1 VAGRF
6 FALGVSGHFASAAFL
21 PVRHFCQCGILPVRH
36 FGGGAGL
43 AEAAGLAV
51 LLPTLDAGL
60 RRTVM

>member
-1 VAGRF
+1 LLWVFRGI
-6 FALGVSGHFASAAFL
+6 L

-36 FGGGAGL
+36 FASAAFCQCGILAEEAGL
-43 AEAAGLAV
+43 AEAAGLAA

>member
-6 FALGVSGHFASAAFL
+6 FALGVSGHFASAAF
-21 PVRHFCQCGILPVRH
+21 CQCGILA
-36 FGGGAGL
+36 GAGL
-43 AEAAGLAV
+43 AEAAGLAA

>member
-6 FALGVSGHFASAAFL
+6 FALGVSGHFASAAF
-21 PVRHFCQCGILPVRH
+21 CQCGILPVRH
-36 FGGGAGL
+36 FGGAGL
-43 AEAAGLAV
+43 AAGLAA